1 MVNRG
6 FFFFMSGK
14 HRIILAAKGA
24 VYSLE
29 FGAEPNQK
37 MEGVKQNSLK
47 QKNVHFGKT
56 NES

>member
-1 MVNRG
+1 
-6 FFFFMSGK
+6 MSGK